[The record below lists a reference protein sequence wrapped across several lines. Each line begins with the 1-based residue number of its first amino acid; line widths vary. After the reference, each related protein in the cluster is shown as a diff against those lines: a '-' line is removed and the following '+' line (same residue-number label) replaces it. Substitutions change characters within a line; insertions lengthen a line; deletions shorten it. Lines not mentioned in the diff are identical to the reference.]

1 MVRYVT
7 FTLASVAAVHVFL
20 RNVPAKYSSSG
31 EEHPVISMLVTV
43 EAEGVCHATWEILLK
58 KSGVIVLFL
67 DLEQISLQDY
77 HVFAQFLT
85 SNISQF
91 HLFTTLLLQMLVL
104 F

>member
-20 RNVPAKYSSSG
+20 CNVPAKYSSSG
-31 EEHPVISMLVTV
+31 EEHPFTSMLVTV

-67 DLEQISLQDY
+67 VSR
-77 HVFAQFLT
+77 T
-85 SNISQF
+85 NISSR
-91 HLFTTLLLQMLVL
+91 LLCICPVPN
-104 F
+104 FKY